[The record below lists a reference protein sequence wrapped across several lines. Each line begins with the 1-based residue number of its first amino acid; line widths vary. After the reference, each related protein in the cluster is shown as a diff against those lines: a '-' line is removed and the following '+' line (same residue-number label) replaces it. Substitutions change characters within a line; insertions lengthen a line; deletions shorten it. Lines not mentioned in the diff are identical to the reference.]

1 MPIPKIYHPFIAGAN
16 NSTAKKIME
25 QTGARINI
33 PPPSVN
39 KDELTVAG
47 EKEGVASA
55 IKTINDIFEEKVT
68 TGFSSSW
75 EEYYF
80 VHVLLM
86 YIGQHFTTND
96 AA

>member
-1 MPIPKIYHPFIAGAN
+1 MFIFFPKAKLSFERLAIPKVFHPFISGAN
-16 NSTAKKIME
+16 NATARKIME

-55 IKTINDIFEEKVT
+55 IKAINDIFEEKVSIENCV
-68 TGFSSSW
+68 F
-75 EEYYF
+75 
-80 VHVLLM
+80 
-86 YIGQHFTTND
+86 
-96 AA
+96 